1 MSFSSPPERPE
12 IELVV
17 ERLAD
22 GEVSPYLTDVLRAG
36 DLLVDDLIGRDELDH
51 QPATVEVNLT
61 LTRGSSPHA
70 TLVLSGTS
78 LTATSGTA
86 SWHPD
91 PVPSHEAVERVVATA
106 AGLGH
111 QL

>member
-1 MSFSSPPERPE
+1 MLSGGAGMSFSSPPERPE

-51 QPATVEVNLT
+51 QPATVEVNLRACWQMLLVVFT
-61 LTRGSSPHA
+61 PGVTAGSDLVTVACRAGARG
-70 TLVLSGTS
+70 G
-78 LTATSGTA
+78 
-86 SWHPD
+86 SWYWR
-91 PVPSHEAVERVVATA
+91 SN
-106 AGLGH
+106 